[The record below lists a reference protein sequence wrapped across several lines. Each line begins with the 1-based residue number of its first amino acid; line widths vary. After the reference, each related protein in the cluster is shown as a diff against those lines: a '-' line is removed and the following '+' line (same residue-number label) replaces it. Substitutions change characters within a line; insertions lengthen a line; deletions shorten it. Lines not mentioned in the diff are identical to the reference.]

1 MTPNTDLRTAPT
13 TDSPA
18 RPVAGPTLPWLPPV
32 GAALGL
38 GTAAMAG
45 PVLLGEQPV
54 FTAGGA
60 SLFADPTQALLRSW
74 LSPQA
79 TAGVAVSTGAVAAV
93 LGLAVPG
100 RGDGRRRPV
109 PALLAGAVAVTAGL
123 GLLGM
128 TAVMAVGYALALAL
142 PLLLLAVPLLGVAG
156 RIAAAATAAAAGGR
170 GRGRVMVALCCLVGL
185 VLVAVVAGLYRADI
199 TAAQWWVSLVA
210 QVVAEVGP
218 LLWLLATSVAWAVL
232 ALGWARVE
240 VTAAGG
246 WVHRHRRGL
255 TVAAALAPAPYVL
268 ARLSWLTPW
277 PLLAPRGGHTLETV
291 AMGTLLG
298 AAAVVGAVLT
308 LGLVQRW
315 GERFPRWV
323 PVLGAR
329 AVPVALA
336 VVPGA
341 FVAVALCAAAVPM
354 PLAFAQT
361 DGRLGL
367 GSMVLLPF
375 WAWGPLLALA
385 VCGYAL
391 HRRAMAPGPA
401 VAAGEPA
408 A

>member
-170 GRGRVMVALCCLVGL
+170 GRVMVALCSLVGL

-232 ALGWARVE
+232 ALRWARVE

-277 PLLAPRGGHTLETV
+277 PLLAPRGGHTPETV